1 MNILYL
7 KLFLVIL
14 AGSCV
19 QACVG
24 FGLPIVAMIFLVQWF
39 DFSTSVALCQI
50 TGLFGVS
57 YIVIKYFSKIR
68 WKILIPFLVPA
79 LLIGLFCV
87 YYSLAL
93 NTTLLKILL
102 GGFLFFLAL
111 FLFFV
116 SNKFNIKANNLSG
129 IITGVISGIFNG
141 FFGIGGPTVALY
153 MLPAIQ
159 ERQPYIATVQFYFL
173 LAGITSLAIRLEKG
187 ALNAGY
193 LGYVGISIIA
203 MLIGTIT
210 GDFFMNKISTN
221 IMKKIVLGFVG
232 ISGLIIII
240 QQI

>member
-111 FLFFV
+111 FFV

-129 IITGVISGIFNG
+129 IITGVISGIF
-141 FFGIGGPTVALY
+141 I
-153 MLPAIQ
+153 
-159 ERQPYIATVQFYFL
+159 
-173 LAGITSLAIRLEKG
+173 
-187 ALNAGY
+187 
-193 LGYVGISIIA
+193 
-203 MLIGTIT
+203 
-210 GDFFMNKISTN
+210 
-221 IMKKIVLGFVG
+221 
-232 ISGLIIII
+232 
-240 QQI
+240 

>member
-1 MNILYL
+1 MNILYI
-7 KLFLVIL
+7 KLFFVIL

-24 FGLPIVAMIFLVQWF
+24 FGLPVVAMIFLVQWF

-68 WKILIPFLVPA
+68 WKILVPFLIPA

-93 NTTLLKILL
+93 NTGLLKILL
-102 GGFLFFLAL
+102 GSFLFLFAVFLFFI
-111 FLFFV
+111 
-116 SNKFNIKANNLSG
+116 SDKFSIQANNITG
-129 IITGVISGIFNG
+129 IITGIISGIFNG

-153 MLPAIQ
+153 MLPAIE

-173 LAGITSLAIRLEKG
+173 LAGITSLAVRLEKG
-187 ALNAGY
+187 ALNTTHF
-193 LGYVGISIIA
+193 GYVGISIVA
-203 MLIGTIT
+203 MLIGTVA
-210 GDFFMNKISTN
+210 GDYCMNKISTKL
-221 IMKKIVLGFVG
+221 MKKVVLTFIG
-232 ISGLIIII
+232 ISGLIIIF
-240 QQI
+240 QQL